1 MVLLQNMASR
11 KLRIPGLLKSPYFWI
26 TLLALLWL
34 GFLDPYSWVDQW
46 RFSRRLAAMEAQL
59 DFYETEIA
67 RLQVEADLLKSDPFA
82 QEKYARAA
90 FWVHRDDE
98 ILFVLLPKGRLASP
112 ALPEPK

>member
-1 MVLLQNMASR
+1 MASR
-11 KLRIPGLLKSPYFWI
+11 KLPLPGLLKSPYFWI

-34 GFLDPYSWVDQW
+34 GFLDPYSWIDQW

-59 DFYETEIA
+59 DFYEREVA
-67 RLQVEADLLKSDPFA
+67 RLQAEADLLRSDPFA

-98 ILFVLLPKGRLASP
+98 ILFVLLPKGRSVSP
-112 ALPEPK
+112 SVPEQK

>member
-1 MVLLQNMASR
+1 MASR
-11 KLRIPGLLKSPYFWI
+11 KLPIPGLLRSPYFWI

-34 GFLDPYSWVDQW
+34 GFLGPYSWVDQW

-59 DFYETEIA
+59 DFYETEIV
-67 RLQVEADLLKSDPFA
+67 RLQAEADLLESDPFA

-98 ILFVLLPKGRLASP
+98 ILFVLLPKGRPASSS
-112 ALPEPK
+112 LPESK